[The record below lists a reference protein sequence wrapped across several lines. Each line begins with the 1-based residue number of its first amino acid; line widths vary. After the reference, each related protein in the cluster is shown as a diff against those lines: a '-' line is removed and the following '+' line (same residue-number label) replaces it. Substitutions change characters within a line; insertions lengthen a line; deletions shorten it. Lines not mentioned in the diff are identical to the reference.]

1 MPQIRLTSKAIKALK
16 YPCLND
22 ISRDCEFFDDWY
34 FDILHINKKKVY
46 LFMHLETK
54 VAFAMPSF
62 EIGGIKDVFECFA
75 LLLRGFFYEYGSE
88 SLAERV
94 YSAFKEDNK
103 PYFIKNTNRSM
114 VPYSTQFKHIILY
127 NTSMGYDLDQKLC
140 DIISEKWS
148 STPIAKDGYIKPLE
162 LMNNLISQNSH
173 LA

>member
-1 MPQIRLTSKAIKALK
+1 MPQIRLTSKATKALK
-16 YPCLND
+16 YPCLDD

-34 FDILHINKKKVY
+34 FDILHINRKKVY

-62 EIGGIKDVFECFA
+62 EIGGIKCVFECFA